1 MEAQVYKKIIAWLT
15 RRPRSQDAWHVSDL
29 QYPRKAYWGRLDPQP
44 ITELQAGY
52 FIAGIGHHNVVEA
65 ILGPRNNKGHRADAG
80 EFMKEGIY
88 FSPDLRLPY
97 PLEFKTSRA
106 DFEPRDYIKGYDGY
120 LRQLKMYMAL
130 MNSTKG
136 GLLVF
141 FLVLKDGH
149 RKKPA
154 FRFYKV
160 TCTKDEL
167 VKWRAEIKE
176 VAKKL
181 TQAVESKDHTKLKKC
196 PQWMCGDCVWAKKCL
211 GE

>member
-1 MEAQVYKKIIAWLT
+1 MEAKVYEKVIAWLT

-29 QYPRKAYWGRLDPQP
+29 QYPRKAYWGRIDPKP
-44 ITELQAGY
+44 ITQLQAGY

-65 ILGPRNNKGHRADAG
+65 ILGPRNNKKHRADAG

-106 DFEPRDYIKGYDGY
+106 EFEPYDLEKGYSGY
-120 LRQLKMYMAL
+120 LQQLKMYMAL

-136 GLLVF
+136 ALLVF
-141 FLVLKDGH
+141 FLVLKEGR

-160 TCTKDEL
+160 TCTKEELTKEL
-167 VKWRAEIKE
+167 VQIK
-176 VAKKL
+176 ALSKKL
-181 TQAVESKDHTKLKKC
+181 TAAVKAKDQKLVPAC
-196 PQWMCGDCVWAKKCL
+196 PKWMCGDCPWNKECSK
-211 GE
+211 